1 MVEYRQNWRLVP
13 GGYQFFSLWKRV
25 YTFTDIRLLAIGN
38 GVRAATHVRY
48 VRYRFRVVPHDATL
62 LARQLVASR
71 LIQIGGKRG

>member
-1 MVEYRQNWRLVP
+1 MVEVSTELALGS

-25 YTFTDIRLLAIGN
+25 YTFTDIRLLAIGD
-38 GVRAATHVRY
+38 GVRATTHVRY